1 MDKEK
6 RKRGE
11 NLQKL
16 ALFFSL
22 AWKISPAYILILIA
36 NALIGGGQILANV
49 ILPKFLVDEL
59 VGQMRTRELLL
70 YAGLIIGG
78 NLLFAFLTNTVK
90 RLIDVKNIYMRQS
103 MSRAMADKIMSI
115 EYGYLEDPYYLDLKE
130 RGVFAISNQSAL
142 ENLINNAAT
151 ALKSAVTLIGLMAV
165 MFTLSWVLVLLL
177 CAAFATTLLFNQ
189 SFRKFQLRF
198 FEQLIPVNRRY
209 GYYVGL
215 TFDDKIQKDARL
227 YGMAPMIA
235 DRITYYN
242 ADINS
247 WFTKFN
253 RRYGRFN
260 GLVGIIGD
268 LQAALAYGY
277 VGIRVITDRLG
288 PKIGLGSFTMYVSS
302 AISFSTTFTQLG
314 NSIIT
319 INQMLGYLDPFF
331 EFMRIPDQKESG
343 GHTVFEDDIES
354 IEFDDVT
361 FTYPKCEKPVLKN
374 ISFKIKGGEKISIV
388 GLNGAGKTTLIK
400 LICRLY
406 KPDSGTIKING
417 TDIFE
422 YDHESYM
429 ARIAAVFQ
437 DYRLF
442 AFGIDENITCQPSGT
457 NEGQIDELLVQ
468 VGLKG
473 KIESQP
479 KGVKTMLGKAYS
491 TEGVELSGGESQKVA
506 IARALY
512 KNASLIILDEPTSA
526 LDPLAEADIY
536 ANFNKL
542 VGDKTA
548 FYISHRMSSSV
559 FCDRILII
567 QDGIVADFDTH
578 AALMAKKDSLY
589 FKLFNSQAENY
600 KE

>member
-1 MDKEK
+1 MDEK
-6 RKRGE
+6 KRRRGQ
-11 NLQKL
+11 NLKML
-16 ALFFSL
+16 ILFFSL

-36 NALIGGGQILANV
+36 NAVIGGGQVLANV
-49 ILPKFLVDEL
+49 ILPKFLVEEL
-59 VGQMRTRELLL
+59 VGQMRSRELLIF
-70 YAGLIIGG
+70 AGIIICG
-78 NLLFAFLTNTVK
+78 NLLFAFLNNTVK
-90 RLIDVKNIYMRQS
+90 RLLDVRNIYVRHS
-103 MSRAMADKIMSI
+103 LSRAMADKIMNI
-115 EYGYLEDPYYLDLKE
+115 EYGHLEDPYYLDLKE
-130 RGVFAISNQSAL
+130 RGVFAINNQSAL
-142 ENLINNAAT
+142 ENLINSAAT
-151 ALKSAVTLIGLMAV
+151 ALKSAVTLIGLMTV

-177 CAAFATTLLFNQ
+177 CTALATTLLFNRN
-189 SFRKFQLRF
+189 FKKYQLKF
-198 FEQLIPVNRRY
+198 FEQLLPVNRRY

-227 YGMAPMIA
+227 YNMAPMIT

-242 ADINS
+242 ADINN

-253 RRYGRFN
+253 RRYGRFS

-277 VGIRVITDRLG
+277 VGIRVITDKLG
-288 PKIGLGSFTMYVSS
+288 SRIGLGSFTMYVSS

-314 NSIIT
+314 NSVIT

-331 EFMRIPDQKESG
+331 EFMRIPDQRETG
-343 GHTVFEDDIES
+343 GHVVFEDGIKS
-354 IEFDDVT
+354 IEFINVT

-374 ISFKIKGGEKISIV
+374 ISFKIEGGEKISIV

-400 LICRLY
+400 LLCRLY
-406 KPDSGTIKING
+406 KPDSGMIKING
-417 TDIFE
+417 MNIFE
-422 YDHESYM
+422 YDHESYL

-442 AFGIDENITCQPSGT
+442 AFGIDENITCKPSGT
-457 NEGQIDELLVQ
+457 DDISIDNLLTQ
-468 VGLKG
+468 VGLKD
-473 KIESQP
+473 KIESLP
-479 KGVKTMLGKAYS
+479 NGIKTTLGKAYS
-491 TEGVELSGGESQKVA
+491 PDGVELSGGESQKVA

-559 FCDRILII
+559 FCDRILIL
-567 QDGIVADFDTH
+567 QDGMVADFDTH
-578 AALMAKKDSLY
+578 TALMAKKDSLY